1 MPSLDS
7 LREHLKITREKL
19 WRAADAVSAEQ
30 WKVNPA
36 PGSWSAAE
44 VFAHLTMVERVI
56 LGGADRMIQQPP
68 QVVSFLGRLH
78 RPLWLVKLRVRRV
91 ESPIPLDPEQV
102 TEKEAAREQL
112 QAIRERTLVF
122 LEETSRRDC
131 SAYRWK
137 HPFLG
142 SLNFYEWFELL
153 GNHEVRHAK
162 QIQET
167 VEKFQKQKHF
177 S

>member
-1 MPSLDS
+1 MPSLNS
-7 LREHLKITREKL
+7 IREHLRITREKL
-19 WRAADAVSAEQ
+19 LRAADAVSGEQ
-30 WKVNPA
+30 WKASPA

-56 LGGADRMIQQPP
+56 LGGADRIIQEPP
-68 QVVSFLGRLH
+68 QAVSLLARLH
-78 RPLWLVKLRVRRV
+78 RPLWLVTMRVRRV
-91 ESPIPLDPEQV
+91 ESPIPLDPAQV
-102 TEKEAAREQL
+102 SEKEAALTQL

-122 LEETSRRDC
+122 LEETSGRDY
-131 SAYRWK
+131 SGYRWK

-142 SLNFYEWFELL
+142 SLNFYEWFRLV

-167 VEKFQKQKHF
+167 VEKFQKLKHF
-177 S
+177 A